1 MKKIIVLALA
11 VTSLA
16 ACNEQKSKESVTINT
31 DTSTNVTMD
40 NMDNAT
46 TTTTTY
52 TPADGDISYTNGKL
66 MVWRNNAYVEAD
78 NDVTLDDKI
87 VVKRNGEA
95 TRNGVVI
102 KLEDGER
109 VSRTGRFFNRTGEVI
124 EDGWDATKRGA
135 KKVGEKVKDI
145 VN

>member
-11 VTSLA
+11 ATTFA
-16 ACNEQKSKESVTINT
+16 ACSEQKSNESTMVTT
-31 DTSTNVTMD
+31 DSSTEVTMD
-40 NMDNAT
+40 KMDNTT

-52 TPADGDISYTNGKL
+52 TPADGDISYTNGKV
-66 MVWRNNAYVEAD
+66 MVWRNNAYIEAD
-78 NDVTLDDKI
+78 NDVTLDDNI

-109 VSRTGRFFNRTGEVI
+109 VSKTGRFFNRTGEAI

-145 VN
+145 VH

>member
-16 ACNEQKSKESVTINT
+16 ACNEQKSKESVMVNT

-78 NDVTLDDKI
+78 NDVTLEDNI

>member
-11 VTSLA
+11 ATTFA
-16 ACNEQKSKESVTINT
+16 ACNEQKSKESVTVNT
-31 DTSTNVTMD
+31 DSSTNGTMD
-40 NMDNAT
+40 NMDNTNTST
-46 TTTTTY
+46 TVY
-52 TPADGDISYTNGKL
+52 TPAEGDISYTNGKV
-66 MVWRNNAYVEAD
+66 MVWRNNAYIEAD
-78 NDVTLDDKI
+78 NDVTLDDNI

-102 KLEDGER
+102 KMEDGER
-109 VSRTGRFFNRTGEVI
+109 VSKTGRFFNRTGEVI

-145 VN
+145 VD